1 MVAVTPLARQSSSSL
16 EEVVTWIGHQGHAH
30 EKHRGWAHP
39 ITTMLLH
46 YALII
51 PVSLYSH
58 DFLLRLWKVTPDQ
71 CTFNDSTVES
81 SRAHKIAIFCFGY
94 SVWLLL
100 WRLYFF
106 TPAVYRAGVIYE
118 FCWLCNVSL
127 VVGGLGLWLNKP
139 IVASAYCV
147 TVGIDQLLWYV
158 DLTWYMLKGK
168 FPVGVA
174 KYIFWEGTSWSTRIT
189 CWHHV
194 WTLPLLLWGARG
206 MHALAF
212 PLSFIVMI
220 ANVCTARFTTPFH
233 LHDGKTEPS
242 KYLNV
247 NLSHELWKDIKFK
260 LLQINYDD
268 PPVPVYLFRLL
279 WRWEGFNLAVFIIL
293 YGICQAIFGDAPV
306 C

>member
-1 MVAVTPLARQSSSSL
+1 MVAVSVARRSSSL
-16 EEVVTWIGHQGHAH
+16 DALTWIGHEGNEHV
-30 EKHRGWAHP
+30 KHRGLIHP
-39 ITTMLLH
+39 LMTMLLH
-46 YALII
+46 YAVII
-51 PVSLYSH
+51 PVTFYAHDYLLQLYNVSSDQCNFEQEYSH
-58 DFLLRLWKVTPDQ
+58 
-71 CTFNDSTVES
+71 
-81 SRAHKIAIFCFGY
+81 RARRVAIFCFVY
-94 SVWLLL
+94 SIWLLL

-106 TPAVYRAGVIYE
+106 KPAVYRASVIYE

-127 VVGGLGLWLNKP
+127 IVGGLGLYLNKP
-139 IVASAYCV
+139 IIAQAYCV

-158 DLTWYMLKGK
+158 DLSWYFFTGK
-168 FPVGVA
+168 FPIGVS

-206 MHALAF
+206 MHGLAF
-212 PLSFIVMI
+212 PLSFLVMI
-220 ANVCTARFTTPFH
+220 CNVCFARFTTPFV
-233 LHDGKTEPS
+233 LSDGKTDH

-268 PPVPVYLFRLL
+268 PHYTLYLFRLL
-279 WRWEGFNLAVFIIL
+279 WRWECFNLAVFIIL
-293 YGICQAIFGDAPV
+293 YGICRLVYGQAPV